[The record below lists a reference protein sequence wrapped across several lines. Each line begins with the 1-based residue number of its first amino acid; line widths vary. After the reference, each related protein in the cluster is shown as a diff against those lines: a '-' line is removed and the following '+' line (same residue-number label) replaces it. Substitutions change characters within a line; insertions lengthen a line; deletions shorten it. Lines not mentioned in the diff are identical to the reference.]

1 MVTVIIFIYRKE
13 SELEEVSSLKV
24 ILLGLSPGCLTPES
38 LNLTIMLL
46 CWELLG
52 PEDL

>member
-1 MVTVIIFIYRKE
+1 
-13 SELEEVSSLKV
+13 
-24 ILLGLSPGCLTPES
+24 LSPGCLTPES

-52 PEDL
+52 PEDLWKDPALMNLIPKYRRKTQKYNYDQKD